1 MSIVMMLIS
10 LFFKRSTKILFP
22 SLSSPT
28 LLPTKALAYDRAITE
43 EVREALLLSIEL
55 RELR

>member
-28 LLPTKALAYDRAITE
+28 LLPTKTLAYDRAITE
-43 EVREALLLSIEL
+43 EVREALLLPIEL

>member
-28 LLPTKALAYDRAITE
+28 LLPTKVLAYDRAITE
-43 EVREALLLSIEL
+43 EVREALLLPIEL

>member
-1 MSIVMMLIS
+1 MMLIS

-22 SLSSPT
+22 PLSSPT
-28 LLPTKALAYDRAITE
+28 LFPTKALAYDRAITE
-43 EVREALLLSIEL
+43 EVREALLLPIEL

>member
-1 MSIVMMLIS
+1 MMLIS

-43 EVREALLLSIEL
+43 EVREALLLPIEL